1 MKNTVMSTVTK
12 WILFLGCTFSG
23 HEHDYTML
31 KKEFSPEEPWFENVH
46 VLLDLGYQGVLS
58 DYVGENIEIP
68 HKKPRKS
75 KKNPFPELTPEQK
88 AENRDISRVRIFVE
102 NAIAGIKR
110 FNILVH
116 AFRNHKAEM
125 EDNVIALGAGLWN
138 YLLI

>member
-1 MKNTVMSTVTK
+1 MKNTIMSTVSK

-23 HEHDYTML
+23 REHDYTML
-31 KKEFSPEEPWFENVH
+31 KKEFPPEQPWFEYIH
-46 VLLDLGYQGVLS
+46 ALLDLGYQGILS

-75 KKNPFPELTPEQK
+75 QKNPLPELTTEQK
-88 AENRDISRVRIFVE
+88 TENRAISRIRIFVE

-116 AFRNHKAEM
+116 AFRNHKTEM
-125 EDNVIALGAGLWN
+125 EDDVIALGAGLWN
-138 YLLI
+138 YLLL